1 MKLHIPLKDIMIA
14 PGKRFDPASGSEEDV
29 IRRIRQIYGVIAKT
43 MNITVKADMVEIEFK
58 DATPQKFNG
67 AMQSLKK
74 GVKPAEKEQFSKA
87 LKHFQEVLE
96 VIPENMDAR
105 RNMAKIYL
113 DKKDLENAKQCLQ
126 ECIQV
131 DPKDKWACIMLGNIY
146 ARNESRPD
154 LAAFYYDLCLEHHPD
169 DAMLATNYGAMM
181 METGEFQK
189 AEVLFKKAI
198 EQEVIPNAYYD
209 PALLYNMAGE
219 NEAARDVL
227 EMFFTRANGKSGI
240 KGNPVFQK
248 AKKLYQKLRK
258 DPGTG
263 EKGN

>member
-1 MKLHIPLKDIMIA
+1 MKLRIPLKDIMIA

-29 IRRIRQIYGVIAKT
+29 IKRIRQIYGVIAKT
-43 MNITVKADMVEIEFK
+43 MNITIKADMVEIEFK
-58 DATPQKFNG
+58 DATPQKFNS

-74 GVKPAEKEQFSKA
+74 GVKAAEKEQFSKA
-87 LKHFQEVLE
+87 LKHFQEVLD
-96 VIPENMDAR
+96 VIPENVDAR

-113 DKKDLENAKQCLQ
+113 DKNDLEKAKHCLQ
-126 ECIQV
+126 ECIQM
-131 DPKDKWACIMLGNIY
+131 DPKDKWASIMLGNIY
-146 ARNESRPD
+146 ARNENRPD

-189 AEVLFKKAI
+189 AEVLFKEAI
-198 EQEVIPNAYYD
+198 QQQVIPNAYYGL
-209 PALLYNMAGE
+209 ALLYNMAGE

-227 EMFFTRANGKSGI
+227 ETFFIRAEGKPGI
-240 KGNPVFQK
+240 DGSPVYQES
-248 AKKLYQKLRK
+248 KKLYQKLSR
-258 DPGTG
+258 DLGTG